1 MKTQNHAGYDAF
13 ESLVTAHYDMLL
25 RLALHHTEN
34 RAEAEDIVQD
44 VFLALLQKP
53 KLFRDGEHAKAF
65 LLRTVI
71 NRCKD
76 YHKSKRHTHS
86 VALSAAEAFP
96 APVQAA
102 FTPIVQAMEMLR
114 PEYRNVLYL
123 HFYEQYSIREI
134 AQLLGKSPNTVSSW
148 LTRAKS
154 HLREVMDHDPT

>member
-13 ESLVTAHYDMLL
+13 EALMTVYYDMLL

-44 VFLALLQKP
+44 VFLSLLQKP

-76 YHKSKRHTHS
+76 HHKSKRRS
-86 VALSAAEAFP
+86 CNVALSAAETCP
-96 APVQAA
+96 APVQTA
-102 FTPIVQAMEMLR
+102 FTPIAHAMEALR

-123 HFYEQYSIREI
+123 HYYEQYSVREI

-154 HLREVMDHDPT
+154 QLKEVMTDDSA